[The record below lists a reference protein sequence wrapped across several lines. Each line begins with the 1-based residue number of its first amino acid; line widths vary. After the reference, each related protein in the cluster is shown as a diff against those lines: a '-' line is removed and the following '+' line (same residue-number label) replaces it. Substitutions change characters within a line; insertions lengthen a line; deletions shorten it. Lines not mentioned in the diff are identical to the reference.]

1 MLKYLV
7 VVNLELNQLN
17 LIVVVQL
24 VVLNLVLGQNLVV
37 IIELVINA
45 LFSTRLSTKLC

>member
-24 VVLNLVLGQNLVV
+24 VELLVVLDQNLVV
-37 IIELVINA
+37 IIELVKI
-45 LFSTRLSTKLC
+45 LYFYQFDH